1 MGDNAIRHKANVR
14 MIFATTEN
22 VYQTFLPTFIRRLPV
37 IVMLPNYERRP
48 QSERM
53 QLIDTFFINEANILS
68 KRIDVSYQLVDFLLN
83 SDLEGN
89 VPRRQ
94 CREDKEHREICLR

>member
-1 MGDNAIRHKANVR
+1 
-14 MIFATTEN
+14 
-22 VYQTFLPTFIRRLPV
+22 
-37 IVMLPNYERRP
+37 MLPNYERRP

-89 VPRRQ
+89 VGKIKNIVKYVCGSAYAKNQNSLSIRVRLKDLPTENTMQ
-94 CREDKEHREICLR
+94 LK

>member
-1 MGDNAIRHKANVR
+1 

-53 QLIDTFFINEANILS
+53 QLIDTFLS
-68 KRIDVSYQLVDFLLN
+68 MKRIFCQNASM
-83 SDLEGN
+83 
-89 VPRRQ
+89 
-94 CREDKEHREICLR
+94 

>member
-1 MGDNAIRHKANVR
+1 MDTGEISPMGDNAIRHKANVR

-53 QLIDTFFINEANILS
+53 QLIDTFFINEANYFVQNAS
-68 KRIDVSYQLVDFLLN
+68 M
-83 SDLEGN
+83 
-89 VPRRQ
+89 
-94 CREDKEHREICLR
+94 